1 MHSSRTTTEGQ
12 HRRAGFE
19 TVIDENSD
27 VLKPIGN
34 FVDGNW
40 VPHES
45 RRWIDVIDPSTS
57 EAFSRIPDSDASD
70 MTRAIEAARR
80 SFERGDW
87 SRASPSARG
96 RVLWRMSEL
105 IEAEA
110 ELLAYVEARDA
121 GKPIR
126 EAEADIAGVVDTL
139 QYFGGLASKI
149 AGQSLNLPD
158 NQLGIVLKEPIGVVG
173 AITPWNFPLYVAV
186 WKVAAALSA
195 GCSVVL
201 KPSELASLSCLAL
214 GGIGRDA
221 GLPPG
226 TLNVVSG
233 FGDPVGSTLASSRDV
248 DMLSF
253 TGSTSTGRLVMRL
266 RSELPGPIQV
276 ELGGKSPHLV
286 FEDAKLDQAVNAVA
300 FGAFYCQGENCN
312 AGSRLL
318 ISDSIHDEFVE
329 RLAEKVRQLRLGPT
343 LDPSTQLGAIISQ
356 RQLEKIEGLVSR
368 SIESGV
374 TVVTGARRASAK
386 GCERGFY
393 YEPTVLTNVLPHHEI
408 FQEEVFG
415 PVLTVTRFSDEN
427 EAISLANATEYGL
440 AAGLW
445 TSDIGRA
452 TRFATQLKSGYV
464 WVNTYNSTPVEAPFG
479 GVKRSGFGRDTGIQA
494 IDSYMSVKTLAIAT
508 TNFSD
513 WYSNA

>member
-1 MHSSRTTTEGQ
+1 M
-12 HRRAGFE
+12 
-19 TVIDENSD
+19 IDENSD
-27 VLKPIGN
+27 VLRPTGN
-34 FVDGNW
+34 FIDGNW
-40 VPHES
+40 VPHGS
-45 RRWIDVIDPSTS
+45 RKWIDVIDPATS
-57 EAFSRIPDSDASD
+57 EIFSRIPESDASD
-70 MTRAIEAARR
+70 MTRAIEVARR

-87 SRASPSARG
+87 SRATPSARG

-139 QYFGGLASKI
+139 QYFGGLSSKI
-149 AGQSLNLPD
+149 SGQSLNLPD

-195 GCSVVL
+195 GCSIVL

-214 GGIGRDA
+214 GRIGRDA

-266 RSELPGPIQV
+266 RSELPGPILV
-276 ELGGKSPHLV
+276 ELGGKSPHIV
-286 FEDAKLDQAVNAVA
+286 FEDAKLDQAINAVA

-318 ISDSIHDEFVE
+318 IAEPIHDEFVE
-329 RLAEKVRQLRLGPT
+329 RLAEKVRRIRLGPT
-343 LDPSTQLGAIISQ
+343 LDRSTQLGAIISR
-356 RQLEKIEGLVSR
+356 RQLEKIEGLVNR
-368 SIESGV
+368 SIEGGV
-374 TVVTGARRASAK
+374 TVVVGAKRALVK
-386 GCERGFY
+386 GCERGLY
-393 YEPTVLTNVLPHHEI
+393 YEPTLLTNVLPHHEI

-415 PVLTVTRFSDEN
+415 PVLTVTQFRDEN

-440 AAGLW
+440 AAGVW
-445 TSDIGRA
+445 TSDVGRA

-464 WVNTYNSTPVEAPFG
+464 WINTYNSTPVEAPFG

-494 IDSYMSVKTLAIAT
+494 IDSYMSVKTVSIAT

-513 WYSNA
+513 WYSNE